1 MAPVQSGSESRI
13 PSVTPADLERFQKI
27 HFTPGDS
34 STIFEVHTHNPHAN
48 TAHGEEVAEENDL
61 GYYPDGVKRTLTDEQ
76 IAMFRHSE
84 IYSLLRKRQLRME
97 NGEMDEDSSISP
109 INSEAPKMQR
119 EPLFLVSPD
128 ESIAESTK
136 IYGPGGKTLCNMD
149 TEKANLTDLTDLYG
163 PVREDRAKITGKR
176 KRKRADQYER
186 RNINQGTTPR
196 RQARE
201 LDNAVAD
208 VGSLD
213 YGEEPS
219 VDQSNSDSTRTEMQR
234 ARVDYTNHDDLV
246 DPQTSQEAMP
256 PKEGRKIWWPAIG

>member
-1 MAPVQSGSESRI
+1 MAPVQSGSESGI

-27 HFTPGDS
+27 HFTPNDS
-34 STIFEVHTHNPHAN
+34 STISEVYAHTPHVN
-48 TAHGEEVAEENDL
+48 TAHEEVAEEDDL

-84 IYSLLRKRQLRME
+84 IYSLLRKRQLRKE
-97 NGEMDEDSSISP
+97 NREMDEDASVSP
-109 INSEAPKMQR
+109 TNTEAPNLQR
-119 EPLFLVSPD
+119 EPLFLVLND

-136 IYGPGGKTLCNMD
+136 IYGPGGKTLCSMN
-149 TEKANLTDLTDLYG
+149 TEEAKLTDLTDLYG
-163 PVREDRAKITGKR
+163 PARENRVKITGKR
-176 KRKRADQYER
+176 KRKRADQHER

-219 VDQSNSDSTRTEMQR
+219 VDQSNSNSTQTEMQR
-234 ARVDYTNHDDLV
+234 AQVDYTNHDDLE
-246 DPQTSQEAMP
+246 DPQTNQEALSS
-256 PKEGRKIWWPAIG
+256 KEGRKIWWPAIG